1 MSVTSRIRF
10 RVCVIVWLAFVG
22 GVFLTQ
28 HAGVYAAAQGAA
40 SEQLAA
46 QIYRAT
52 GIRGGLVVHVGCGDG
67 RLTAQLRASD
77 RFLVHGLDVET
88 QNVDAARKHIRSL
101 GLYGQVSIDRIVDGR
116 LPYVDNSVNLL
127 VAQEPGAAGMDEMLR
142 VLCPGGVALTLD
154 PETRTLKPSY
164 ANRGL
169 MKSTSGPTICT
180 APTVMPLPTIRW
192 SVRPNTSSGWA
203 SRDGP
208 GNTSAWPV

>member
-10 RVCVIVWLAFVG
+10 RVCVIVWSAFVG

-28 HAGVYAAAQGAA
+28 HADVYAAAQGAA

-46 QIYRAT
+46 QIYKAA

-67 RLTAQLRASD
+67 RLTAQLRVSD

-88 QNVDAARKHIRSL
+88 QNVDAAREHIRSL
-101 GLYGQVSIDRIVDGR
+101 GLYGQVSIDRFVDGR

-127 VAQEPGAAGMDEMLR
+127 VAQQPGAAGMDEVLR

-154 PETRTLKPSY
+154 PETRTLKPETIVHKPWPDEIDEWTHY
-164 ANRGL
+164 L
-169 MKSTSGPTICT
+169 HGPNGNAI
-180 APTVMPLPTIRW
+180 ADD
-192 SVRPNTSSGWA
+192 SVV
-203 SRDGP
+203 GP
-208 GNTSAWPV
+208 P